1 MELWDLYTEDRQLA
15 GVDHVRGE
23 ELPENLYH
31 LVVHIWIRN
40 VKGEYLIS
48 QRSATRPTFPLRWEC
63 AGGAVLKGES
73 SLQGAI
79 REAKEE
85 VGVDLLPEKGQV
97 VFTKVRKTIDGK
109 KFNDIMDAWLFEY
122 DGEVSLDNA
131 TTDEVAQVVWMK
143 KEQIAELIET
153 KQMVGTLE
161 YFFTEVEKG
170 EH

>member
-1 MELWDLYTEDRQLA
+1 MEHWDLYTEDRQLA
-15 GVDHVRGE
+15 GIDHVRGE
-23 ELPENLYH
+23 ELPEGLYH

-40 VKGEYLIS
+40 SKGEYLIS

-85 VGVDLLPEKGQV
+85 VGVNLLPEKGKV
-97 VFTKVRKTIDGK
+97 VFTKVRKNIDGK

-122 DGEVSLDNA
+122 DGEVSLSNA
-131 TTDEVAQVVWMK
+131 TTDEVAQVVWMN

-153 KQMVGTLE
+153 NQMVGTLE

-170 EH
+170 